1 MVDNERRLR
10 GMLGFAM
17 RAGKIQIGTE
27 IVCRSMPTK
36 AAPKLVV
43 VSSGASAATKKK
55 LTTKCEFYGI
65 KKVQIDMS
73 TDELGTLLGKTYS
86 PAAIGITDEGFAK
99 EIEKLSIGSNDTT
112 DGRNSAQKAADG
124 LSE

>member
-1 MVDNERRLR
+1 MIDNERRLR

-27 IVCRSMPTK
+27 LVCRSMPTK

-43 VSSGASAATKKK
+43 ISLGASAATKKK

-86 PAAIGITDEGFAK
+86 PAAIGIMDEGFAK
-99 EIEKLSIGSNDTT
+99 EIEKLSNSSNDTT
-112 DGRNSAQKAADG
+112 DGRNSAQRNADG